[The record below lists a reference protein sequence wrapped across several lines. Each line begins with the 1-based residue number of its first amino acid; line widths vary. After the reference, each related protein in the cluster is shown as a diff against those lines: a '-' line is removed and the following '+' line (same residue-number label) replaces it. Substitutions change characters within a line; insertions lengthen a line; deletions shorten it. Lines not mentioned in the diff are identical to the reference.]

1 MEDDF
6 EFPTSSGAV
15 EEDMDME
22 MENDDDVVDKIP
34 ALKVGEEKEIAEMG
48 MKKKLIVEGE
58 GWEKPSIGDEVEVH
72 YVGTLLDE
80 TQFDLSRDRG
90 TPFKFKL
97 GQDFESEIL

>member
-58 GWEKPSIGDEVEVH
+58 GWEKPSIGDEVE
-72 YVGTLLDE
+72 GII
-80 TQFDLSRDRG
+80 R
-90 TPFKFKL
+90 
-97 GQDFESEIL
+97 